1 MKDSN
6 FSKTRSLILEMLARR
21 EHSAWELQRKLAAR
35 GYQSD
40 VVEAALLELCRD
52 NLQSDQRFTESYI
65 RSRIERGF
73 GPRRIAAELGERGIS
88 KALIADCLEREESRW
103 DSQVIKAR
111 NKRFGQVLPNNP
123 KERDRQIR
131 FLQYRGFTQEQISHA
146 LSEIDN

>member
-73 GPRRIAAELGERGIS
+73 GPRRIAAELRERGIS
-88 KALIADCLEREESRW
+88 KALIADYLEREESQW

-123 KERDRQIR
+123 KDRDRQIR
-131 FLQYRGFTQEQISHA
+131 FLQYRVFTQEQISHA

>member
-1 MKDSN
+1 M
-6 FSKTRSLILEMLARR
+6 LEMLARR
-21 EHSAWELQRKLAAR
+21 EHSAWELQHKLAAR

-40 VVEAALLELCRD
+40 LVEVALLELCRD

-88 KALIADCLEREESRW
+88 KALIADYLGREESQW

-111 NKRFGQVLPNNP
+111 NKRFGQVLPNSS